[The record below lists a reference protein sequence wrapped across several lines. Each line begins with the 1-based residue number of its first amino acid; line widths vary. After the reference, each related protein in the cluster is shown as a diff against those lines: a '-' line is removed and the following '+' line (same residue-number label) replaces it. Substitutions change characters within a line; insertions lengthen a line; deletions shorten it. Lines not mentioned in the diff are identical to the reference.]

1 MVAAES
7 ISKGQFACEYKTS
20 RVYDVKQRTAE
31 EARHSRNGLG
41 CFIIKTKHAV
51 PDFCHLCF
59 NASERFH
66 HPGRYIN
73 HVAKGP
79 NVRLTRPH
87 KVRGKVRIGLLA
99 LRDIPERKELCYD
112 YGDRSGGEW
121 TPTPSGPPPVATLPR
136 LPLFTPDPAVA
147 GLHLLAAAAANE
159 RSATSPPRVPP
170 SGMSPPLAPHT
181 LLGLPPAPP
190 TLASSP
196 AALALLTKPG
206 PFNPAASLPAKVV
219 KRILDLEFVEMAE
232 VTVDDNLQ
240 GSGRPPAPA
249 QLPVTDISQWL
260 ERFSLMA
267 AILTT
272 RFPEKAV
279 ELFAYQATIV
289 RAERNYEGKRWVSYD
304 QQFHREALAR
314 RDLNWSVTDPRLYN
328 EAFTGRARAIAR
340 CSYCLQDDHT
350 APRCPKNPNR
360 PVFGWFPDPSVWP
373 AQAGGR
379 GLHRPPPTTG
389 RGHRQTYAAVI
400 TTGDASKPGAN
411 TGTPA
416 TTARAPTPG

>member
-1 MVAAES
+1 MVFTTTIPPVYAA
-7 ISKGQFACEYKTS
+7 GA
-20 RVYDVKQRTAE
+20 
-31 EARHSRNGLG
+31 
-41 CFIIKTKHAV
+41 
-51 PDFCHLCF
+51 
-59 NASERFH
+59 
-66 HPGRYIN
+66 
-73 HVAKGP
+73 
-79 NVRLTRPH
+79 
-87 KVRGKVRIGLLA
+87 
-99 LRDIPERKELCYD
+99 
-112 YGDRSGGEW
+112 
-121 TPTPSGPPPVATLPR
+121 TPTPSGPPPVATLPH
-136 LPLFTPDPAVA
+136 LPLFTPDPAAA

-159 RSATSPPRVPP
+159 HAATGPLRAPP
-170 SGMSPPLAPHT
+170 SGTSLPLAPHT

-206 PFNPAASLPAKVV
+206 PFNPAASLPAKVA

-232 VTVDDNLQ
+232 VTVDDDLQ
-240 GSGRPPAPA
+240 GSGRQPAPA
-249 QLPVTDISQWL
+249 RLPVTDISQWL

-272 RFPEKAV
+272 RFPEKAG

-304 QQFHREALAR
+304 RQFRREALAR

-360 PVFGWFPDPSVWP
+360 PVFGWFPDPSGWP
-373 AQAGGR
+373 AQAGG
-379 GLHRPPPTTG
+379 PPPPSPHYGQRPSPDICRRYNDG
-389 RGHRQTYAAVI
+389 RCKQARCKYRHACHDCQGPHAWVDCPRNRAR
-400 TTGDASKPGAN
+400 PGGRSRSPLGPPPRN
-411 TGTPA
+411 PA
-416 TTARAPTPG
+416 GSSGQAQLGPRY